1 MKSDSIFF
9 TFVWVFSRLLSPRA
23 LCFLFRRINRFLL
36 LSLSRHQILV
46 VVPLGRPSKLRCP
59 DVLSRGWFRKKR
71 EREKA
76 TVSWW
81 LRAFWRY
88 ITYTRPSYGHQSCKC
103 SSWPHVTKP
112 STSEQAF
119 VTWTK
124 GDLQVCKRKCHLW
137 SFRRRNWFFFGL
149 GIYVLDI
156 LFDKGTK
163 FPLNPAPLQVLTK
176 SPECPRT

>member
-1 MKSDSIFF
+1 MLCGH
-9 TFVWVFSRLLSPRA
+9 VSPLA

-46 VVPLGRPSKLRCP
+46 VVPLGRPSKLSCP

-71 EREKA
+71 ERKKA

-81 LRAFWRY
+81 LRALWRY
-88 ITYTRPSYGHQSCKC
+88 VTYTRPSYGHQNCKC
-103 SSWPHVTKP
+103 SSWPHVTKA

-137 SFRRRNWFFFGL
+137 SFRRRNWFFFFGL

-163 FPLNPAPLQVLTK
+163 FPSNPTSPLP
-176 SPECPRT
+176 SPKKISRMP